1 MSAWHD
7 QKQIGYLINEWA
19 KKKWSKCREQNSP
32 RTVFMM
38 VVNLSNCLWSDIQEK
53 SIPIHYIVHSVYR
66 EH

>member
-1 MSAWHD
+1 MNG
-7 QKQIGYLINEWA
+7 Q
-19 KKKWSKCREQNSP
+19 KKWSKCREQNSP

-53 SIPIHYIVHSVYR
+53 SIPIHYIVYSVYR